1 MPLGRPPLP
10 DHTFTAYIARVDR
23 AGAIVR
29 GLLRSGR
36 ARPRRLS
43 DTTAGAGEFIRLER
57 HAAHGASYWV
67 ARDSLEVRVGTNF
80 ADAQALQPGFL
91 EAMERAGAMPQKT

>member
-1 MPLGRPPLP
+1 MSSGRPPVP
-10 DHTFTAYIARVDR
+10 DHTFIAYSAGVDR

-43 DTTAGAGEFIRLER
+43 DTAAAGAGEFIRLER
-57 HAAHGASYWV
+57 RAAHGATYWV
-67 ARDSLEVRVGTNF
+67 RRDGSEIRAGLSF
-80 ADAQALQPGFL
+80 AEAEPMQAGFL
-91 EAMERAGAMPQKT
+91 EAMARAGAA

>member
-1 MPLGRPPLP
+1 MPPGRRPVL
-10 DHTFTAYIARVDR
+10 DHAFIAYITGVDR

-43 DTTAGAGEFIRLER
+43 DTAAGAGEFIRLER
-57 HAAHGASYWV
+57 RAAHGATYWV
-67 ARDSLEVRVGTNF
+67 RRDGSEIRAGLSF
-80 ADAQALQPGFL
+80 AEAEPMQAGFL
-91 EAMERAGAMPQKT
+91 MAMERVGAAL